1 VSSHADTIH
10 AVVSGLRCEG
20 ADEYADAVDALSAEN
35 QQLEADRLEA
45 IRLAKKTQRLRERA
59 MAENQRLRD
68 ALEQIERMSRPCGAY
83 GRVDY
88 GSLPAASKI
97 ARAALAAVRVEEA

>member
-1 VSSHADTIH
+1 MSSHADTIRRYIK
-10 AVVSGLRCEG
+10 A
-20 ADEYADAVDALSAEN
+20 EYPPQPASQAANNAEDAVDAMEAEN
-35 QQLEADRLEA
+35 QQ
-45 IRLAKKTQRLRERA
+45 
-59 MAENQRLRD
+59 LRD

-97 ARAALAAVRVEEA
+97 ARAALAAVRVEERP